1 MRIERED
8 DGKKGRFVL
17 YENDEKAGEMT
28 YSRVNE
34 SKFIID
40 HTEVDEKFGG
50 KGYGKALVM
59 KAVEYARENDQ
70 KILPLCPYAK
80 HVFDRNKELED
91 VRF

>member
-1 MRIERED
+1 MRIEQED

-17 YENDEKAGEMT
+17 YENDKKAGEMT
-28 YSRVNE
+28 YSRM
-34 SKFIID
+34 SDSQFIID
-40 HTEVDEKFGG
+40 HTEVGEEFGG

-59 KAVEYARENDQ
+59 KAVEYARANNQ

-80 HVFDRNKELED
+80 HVFDRNKDLED